1 MFFLPNYLHEQ
12 IISYEVIFSA
22 VREESTSN
30 HLINSLNIDIININ
44 ELSVLITKHR
54 VLVDI
59 STSINIKSLLDMGFI
74 CLCIDS
80 FPKNQITLQVKS
92 NAELEACEFYKLISN
107 VKMLQENGIRILVD
121 NFGEDIN
128 SIDLATKICANSV
141 RFSKEVTHEIET
153 NYNKFRYLSYLYNRA
168 SEVISKQIIFH
179 KLDNNKQELLVSLF
193 SNNVIYSHNKSQ
205 VLESVIRTRKSHFKK
220 EKKKRNSL
228 LINTYDF
235 INSVDDINKYKV
247 MNFIRKND
255 WSSLIYNSDYDI
267 TMSNF
272 RQVYFKKQS
281 IKSNMLVRLLY
292 NSTKPIIFYNQQR
305 KVIYKN
311 KSYKK
316 MEQNY
321 LNVHE
326 FSLRVSKRLG
336 DNEKVGTRHL
346 KTNSEEFIVIEDNI
360 EFNQRFF
367 YVNTYT
373 KKIDQSDNIFDLE
386 LGVYTKSLFLKDV
399 SSINGN
405 RVFFL
410 RLSSM
415 EEPVLNVFI
424 LQRLIDD
431 IKGYLD
437 EYLIVRY
444 SYGEF
449 LFFPSKSNLVS
460 YSHFIKTILNS
471 THSYKEIYF
480 EISDGFFD
488 TTKVT
493 QCVRELVKT
502 SILFENSKA

>member
-1 MFFLPNYLHEQ
+1 MIFLPNYLNEQ
-12 IISYEVIFSA
+12 IISYEVMFSNLQ
-22 VREESTSN
+22 EESSSVQS
-30 HLINSLNIDIININ
+30 LKSLNTDIINVIK
-44 ELSVLITKHR
+44 LSEIITKHR
-54 VLVDI
+54 ILVDI
-59 STSINIKSLLDMGFI
+59 STDIDIKSLLDMGFI
-74 CLCIDS
+74 CLCIDY
-80 FPKNQITLQVKS
+80 FQKNQITLQIKANPEL
-92 NAELEACEFYKLISN
+92 NALDFYKLISN
-107 VKMLQENGIRILVD
+107 VKMLQESGIRVLVD

-141 RFSKEVTHEIET
+141 RFSKKATHEIES

-179 KLDNNKQELLVSLF
+179 ELDNKKQELLVSLF
-193 SNNVIYSHNKSQ
+193 SNNVIYSHNNRQS
-205 VLESVIRTRKSHFKK
+205 LESVITTRKTKFIQERKQ
-220 EKKKRNSL
+220 RNNL
-228 LINTYDF
+228 LIKTYDF
-235 INSVDDINKYKV
+235 ISSEDDINKYKV

-292 NSTKPIIFYNQQR
+292 NSTKPIVFYNQQK

-326 FSLRVSKRLG
+326 FSLRVSKRFG

-373 KKIDQSDNIFDLE
+373 KKKTESDNIFDPE
-386 LGVYTKSLFLKDV
+386 LGVYTKSLFIKDV

-405 RVFFL
+405 QVFFL
-410 RLSSM
+410 RLSSI

-424 LQRLIDD
+424 LQRLIDE

-444 SYGEF
+444 SYDEF
-449 LFFPSKSNLVS
+449 LFFPSKSNLVNRDDFMEIILAS
-460 YSHFIKTILNS
+460 IRNQNSIYS
-471 THSYKEIYF
+471 
-480 EISDGFFD
+480 EISEGLFD
-488 TTKVT
+488 TSKITE
-493 QCVRELVKT
+493 CVRELIKT
-502 SILFENSKA
+502 SILIENPN